1 MLMIAGIAKR
11 AISFPIFSS
20 ASGFFVVSTVCS
32 IMVSF
37 LSQAR
42 GKDNKLKEISL
53 VFIACLT

>member
-37 LSQAR
+37 LSPAK
-42 GKDNKLKEISL
+42 GK
-53 VFIACLT
+53 A